1 MNYLERSDAK
11 FVSQAAD
18 ESERQAAIER
28 LSGARRPMLWM
39 AILATAL
46 FFFVFIL
53 GACHPTF
60 GAVGAAIG
68 LGFGSVMSWVNF
80 ERCDSSLK
88 LLKVVERLRR

>member
-11 FVSQAAD
+11 FVTQAAD

-28 LSGARRPMLWM
+28 LSGARRGMFWM
-39 AILATAL
+39 AILMTAL

-53 GACHPTF
+53 GARHPTF

-68 LGFGSVMSWVNF
+68 LGFGSVMGTLNF
-80 ERCDSSLK
+80 MKCDSDLK

>member
-1 MNYLERSDAK
+1 MNYLERSDAR

-28 LSGARRPMLWM
+28 LSRARRYMLWM

-46 FFFVFIL
+46 FFFVFLL
-53 GACHPTF
+53 GARHPTF

-68 LGFGSVMSWVNF
+68 LGFGSVTTTLSLMK
-80 ERCDSSLK
+80 CDSDLK